1 MTYSSSFLT
10 DVLTNEK
17 GIPEQYNGLILA
29 LPCLTYALS
38 SAVVSMIMGRFPR
51 RLFILAAFLLL
62 SVSTIMQGPSEM
74 LHFPDNGLVLAG
86 LALSGIAQ
94 GFIFIPL
101 LPDAIEAVYLK
112 ENMVE
117 GHNEYYD

>member
-1 MTYSSSFLT
+1 
-10 DVLTNEK
+10 
-17 GIPEQYNGLILA
+17 
-29 LPCLTYALS
+29 
-38 SAVVSMIMGRFPR
+38 
-51 RLFILAAFLLL
+51 
-62 SVSTIMQGPSEM
+62 MQGPSEL
-74 LHFPDNGLVLAG
+74 LHFPDNNGLVLSG

-117 GHNEYYD
+117 GHNEYYDQLLNDMASGLYGTFYSMG